1 MKHYKKVG
9 SSMKIYIPYYEN
21 REWHIATLDSLECNL
36 YKRHGEGYTIFA
48 YNNATAYNGDNIFN
62 DILGAYAYI
71 NKEYGRANKYKI
83 DANNIKWKN
92 RK

>member
-1 MKHYKKVG
+1 MKFTSHAIRVVNGRQKKL
-9 SSMKIYIPYYEN
+9 E
-21 REWHIATLDSLECNL
+21 SLECNL
-36 YKRHGEGYTIFA
+36 YKRNREGYTIFA
-48 YNNATAYNGDNIFN
+48 YNNTIAYNGDNIFN

-83 DANNIKWKN
+83 DVNNIKWKN